1 MSTFARGVSTI
12 TLFVGDLG
20 TCRDFYRDVLELPL
34 VFSDPESAV
43 FKVGDVLVNLLDVS
57 AAGEL
62 IEPARTAEPSSGSR
76 FVLTV
81 PVADVDGA
89 CRELVARGVDLLN
102 GPLDRPWG
110 VRTASFTD
118 PAGHIWE
125 LAQQLAGA

>member
-1 MSTFARGVSTI
+1 MSTLARGVSTI

-34 VFSDPESAV
+34 VFEDPESAV
-43 FKVGDVLVNLLDVS
+43 FKVGALLVNLLDVS
-57 AAGEL
+57 ASREL
-62 IEPARTAEPSSGSR
+62 IEPARAAEPSSGNR

-89 CRELVARGVDLLN
+89 SRELGARGVDLLN
-102 GPLDRPWG
+102 GPMNRPWG

-125 LAQQLAGA
+125 LAEQLAGA